1 MVDKNDF
8 QLPSPEALE
17 ENENFQIL
25 SVFQEHELGNLNRDS
40 VIVQAM
46 NSMAKSFYKHM
57 KSPPTWKILGVPK
70 RCESELRNRLNL
82 HSKLDVVF
90 ARMPSDKGLK
100 DELCQCHLVLVPPS
114 STHYVNL
121 TLAAMCAAVPVII
134 PWGSLSHDL
143 IKRHLRDHESWLV
156 VDMNESDAL
165 REGIMRFLCQYNVA
179 LNKAKK
185 IKEEVWNKVGQ
196 ELENINETF
205 LNVVK
210 EDAEAIHSVT
220 LRRQQSPQEQKDD
233 REDDKEKQAVQSES
247 NMSPRKRKWQG
258 RDPGDMKVRMKVSEV
273 VPERGRTVQE
283 VERGFYESDEVKKKT
298 EEVGQSLDGQH
309 DKMNVKGIGHES
321 ISYTMSCQ
329 SLDALECLVGQ
340 YENGKL
346 QDLMEDEFLSDELLD
361 KIGAY
366 YLAIDVTIDYEEYL
380 MCRKE
385 LIQIYGLPS
394 ETNDQEQ
401 DTDKTRSMKS
411 QEIDVYKIPSRVNR
425 ARDLLKEF
433 EMEGETVT
441 ETQINT
447 LDKLLQEKAQR
458 RLLDHQQRLQE
469 SAKEVTNVHL
479 LTDEEITEK
488 NEDLVAKVNE
498 LTISSGIV
506 RSQNRDRGR
515 GREILQSVVT
525 DGDRIEER
533 KLNTIFSEFVEV
545 KCETRDLVTNYPE
558 MEMKAEKLSAYAD
571 HIVREAEIP
580 EETKKVYM
588 DVRRAEKVIL
598 PWNVTV
604 DEDNDQYFM
613 SDRGNGQVVVSSGQ
627 SKILNC
633 FGRKEGIDPTGICL
647 SPDGFIFIGDLNG
660 YVRKYNK
667 SGEHIART
675 EEGQVSHPW
684 DLIVNKKCIFV
695 SDYVR
700 DCVHVLN
707 HQMQSIRD
715 IGKGHLQ
722 EPWGLCF
729 DHQQDGI
736 YVCDRSGHRV
746 VHFNCDGEFL
756 SYKGQGQLEN
766 PRYIALCK
774 DNPYRLVVTQD
785 YCVKLL
791 YI

>member
-1 MVDKNDF
+1 
-8 QLPSPEALE
+8 
-17 ENENFQIL
+17 
-25 SVFQEHELGNLNRDS
+25 
-40 VIVQAM
+40 
-46 NSMAKSFYKHM
+46 
-57 KSPPTWKILGVPK
+57 
-70 RCESELRNRLNL
+70 
-82 HSKLDVVF
+82 
-90 ARMPSDKGLK
+90 
-100 DELCQCHLVLVPPS
+100 
-114 STHYVNL
+114 
-121 TLAAMCAAVPVII
+121 
-134 PWGSLSHDL
+134 
-143 IKRHLRDHESWLV
+143 
-156 VDMNESDAL
+156 
-165 REGIMRFLCQYNVA
+165 
-179 LNKAKK
+179 
-185 IKEEVWNKVGQ
+185 
-196 ELENINETF
+196 
-205 LNVVK
+205 
-210 EDAEAIHSVT
+210 
-220 LRRQQSPQEQKDD
+220 
-233 REDDKEKQAVQSES
+233 
-247 NMSPRKRKWQG
+247 MSPRKRKWQG
-258 RDPGDMKVRMKVSEV
+258 RDPGDMKVRMTVSEV

-283 VERGFYESDEVKKKT
+283 VEKDFYESDEVKMKT

-309 DKMNVKGIGHES
+309 DEMNVKGIGDGS

-425 ARDLLKEF
+425 ARDLLREF
-433 EMEGETVT
+433 EMEGDKVT

-498 LTISSGIV
+498 LTISSGII

-545 KCETRDLVTNYPE
+545 KSETRDLVTNHPE
-558 MEMKAEKLSAYAD
+558 VMMKAEKLSAYAD

-580 EETKKVYM
+580 EDAKEVYL
-588 DVRRAEKVIL
+588 DVRRAEKGHPVKGSVLEVFGSGSMPGQFGRARGIYIKKNGQWVICDYYNHRVQVIDPIQL
-598 PWNVTV
+598 CCDLILQFHEFPESFEPRNVTV

-613 SDRGNGQVVVSSGQ
+613 SDPWNGQVVVSSGQ

-633 FGRKEGIDPTGICL
+633 FGRKERIDPTGICL
-647 SPDGFIFIGDLNG
+647 SPDGFIFIGDWNG

-675 EEGQVSHPW
+675 EKGQVSHPR

-695 SDYVR
+695 SDYDR
-700 DCVHVLN
+700 NCVHVLN

-722 EPWGLCF
+722 GPYGLCF

-736 YVCDRSGHRV
+736 YVCDVIGNRV

-756 SYKGQGQLEN
+756 SYKGQGQLEG
-766 PRYIALCK
+766 PCYIALCK
-774 DNPYRLVVTQD
+774 DNPYRLVVTQQ
-785 YCVKLL
+785 YCIKLL